1 MLTKSTE
8 ESTIELLAK
17 RSDAAVLWLTTL
29 VAVGVLLAD
38 QALSLVYPV
47 DRGDS
52 DGYRD
57 AVPWGIW
64 IPLCFLI
71 IPPVHYLARY
81 VLRLER
87 HVARLKE
94 RVAAL
99 EAREVTTHVVGTPGE
114 PTL

>member
-8 ESTIELLAK
+8 ESTIEFLAK
-17 RSDAAVLWLTTL
+17 RADAAVWRLTML
-29 VAVGVLLAD
+29 VAVGVLLVE
-38 QALSLVYPV
+38 LVISMVFPV
-47 DRGDS
+47 GGGHSVGSRG
-52 DGYRD
+52 
-57 AVPWGIW
+57 AVPWAMW
-64 IPLCFLI
+64 VPLCFLI

-99 EAREVTTHVVGTPGE
+99 EAREVTTHAAGTPGE

>member
-8 ESTIELLAK
+8 EATIEILAK
-17 RSDAAVLWLTTL
+17 RSDTALLCWTTL
-29 VAVGVLLAD
+29 IAVGALLLE
-38 QALSLVYPV
+38 QALSLFYSEGG
-47 DRGDS
+47 GDS
-52 DGYRD
+52 GGYRD

-64 IPLCFLI
+64 IPFCFVF
-71 IPPVHYLARY
+71 IPSVHYLARY

-87 HVARLKE
+87 HVQRLKE

-99 EAREVTTHVVGTPGE
+99 EAREVTTQVAGTSAE

>member
-8 ESTIELLAK
+8 EATIEFLAK
-17 RSDAAVLWLTTL
+17 RSDTAVKWMALLF
-29 VAVGVLLAD
+29 AVGGGVLDIVSRRHFGSSPFGGVGTL
-38 QALSLVYPV
+38 
-47 DRGDS
+47 
-52 DGYRD
+52 
-57 AVPWGIW
+57 WGMW
-64 IPLCFLI
+64 IPFCFLI

>member
-8 ESTIELLAK
+8 ESTIEFLAK
-17 RSDAAVLWLTTL
+17 QSDAAVLWLTTL
-29 VAVGVLLAD
+29 VAVGLLLVE
-38 QALSLVYPV
+38 QALSMVYPEGR
-47 DRGDS
+47 DDS
-52 DGYRD
+52 GGYRD

-64 IPLCFLI
+64 IPFCFLI
-71 IPPVHYLARY
+71 IPPVHYLARN

-87 HVARLKE
+87 HVQRLKE

-99 EAREVTTHVVGTPGE
+99 EAREVTTQVAGTPGE